1 MAPSSSKSKAQL
13 LDENKVAIDNVNS
26 ELTSQRS
33 KVKKLEKKGKSVNLV
48 ELKEAR
54 DKEEKLEGRLRD
66 LKDKRMELEGGG
78 S

>member
-13 LDENKVAIDNVNS
+13 FDENKVAID
-26 ELTSQRS
+26 
-33 KVKKLEKKGKSVNLV
+33 KGKSVNLV

-54 DKEEKLEGRLRD
+54 DKEKKLQDQLEY
-66 LKDKRMELEGGG
+66 LKDRKMELEGGG